1 MLAHVYFSLVSCVIG
16 AHQNLIREKVA
27 ADSPA
32 TRRREGWGDTTAA
45 RKGRNIAAAH

>member
-1 MLAHVYFSLVSCVIG
+1 VIG

-27 ADSPA
+27 TDSPA
-32 TRRREGWGDTTAA
+32 ARRREGWRDTTAA

>member
-1 MLAHVYFSLVSCVIG
+1 VIG

-32 TRRREGWGDTTAA
+32 TRRREGRGNPTAS